1 MLPALATVAACG
13 GRAPQPA
20 ATAQQS
26 VTSQP
31 AATSQHAAT
40 SQPAAG
46 VELPAGPGRELLLRD
61 CLGCHD
67 LGGLALYQGFY
78 TRDDWLV
85 LVQTMVAHGAAT
97 DAAEAETVADY
108 LAQHFGREP

>member
-1 MLPALATVAACG
+1 MLPALAIVAACG

-26 VTSQP
+26 VTSQQ
-31 AATSQHAAT
+31 AVTA
-40 SQPAAG
+40 QPAAG